1 MSVRRLQCDRIY
13 PGTFSAQEIPGGLPA
28 VGFLF
33 ISLAVSVLNGD
44 KSAVL

>member
-1 MSVRRLQCDRIY
+1 MRRLQCDRIY

-33 ISLAVSVLNGD
+33 VSLGVNVLNGD